1 MYYSIK
7 DHREILDL
15 KYKFNEKKITE
26 QIQCKLDCDEC
37 RSIKLKHT
45 INTIKAEAHRQI
57 IN

>member
-1 MYYSIK
+1 MK
-7 DHREILDL
+7 
-15 KYKFNEKKITE
+15 KKITE
-26 QIQCKLDCDEC
+26 QIQCKLDCDER